1 MSHIRNFCIIAH
13 IDHGKSTL
21 ADRFLEI
28 TKTVEPRR
36 MKNQYLDQL
45 ELERERGVTIKMAPV
60 RMVYKAQTDMDKT
73 RTDADN
79 KMEAQIDTDKTLL
92 YENLTYKIRGAVFSV
107 RKQLG
112 LGHKEIIYQKAL
124 RIEFKKIGLNFEQE
138 KNIDVFYDKQKV
150 GVYRPDF
157 IIENKILIELKTLS
171 FIGPQE
177 EKQIWNYL
185 RGTNYEL
192 ALLVNFGPR
201 KADIYRII
209 NQSRENS
216 PQLSASSPQ
225 LSASTPQL
233 SASSPQLSAYILNLI
248 DTPGHSDFSYE
259 VSRALAAVEGAIIL
273 VDATQGIQ
281 AQTLANFRMA
291 RAAGLKIIGAVNK
304 IDLFRTPINANI
316 DADKRGLKTVVGE
329 LADLIGCQPSEIYK
343 VSAKTGEG
351 VEELLKAVIEKI
363 PPPAPSQQESALG
376 RALIFDSFYDNHRGI
391 IVSVRVFD
399 GEIKKED
406 EIYLKATKVF
416 SKIKELGHFSPQLKA
431 DEVLKTGAI
440 GYVVAGIKDPEEIKI
455 GDTLFAFKNQEKNLI
470 FSQPGLAGYS
480 QPRPVVFASF
490 YPENSD
496 DYDLLKKAF
505 QKLKLN
511 DSALTFEL
519 EQNELLGRGLRIGF
533 LGRFHFE
540 ITAERL
546 QKEYFVKII
555 SSFPSVAYRVK
566 TLNGWRII
574 SKAEDLPQNFLEI
587 QEPMVDLEIIAPS
600 IYLNNIFPLERAYRL
615 TDIKIISQK
624 EQIIIRAK
632 MPLRE
637 LISDFNDKLKSV
649 TEGFGSFNY
658 ILTDCLKADIVR
670 VDFLISKKLIP
681 GLSRFFIKVEA
692 AKEAGKITKLLK
704 KLLPRQQYSQSIQ
717 AVINNKVV
725 SREDIPALKKD
736 VAGYLY
742 GGDRSRKMKLWQ
754 KQKRGKEKLKE
765 KAAAKI
771 PAEVFKELLRR

>member
-209 NQSRENS
+209 NQSREN
-216 PQLSASSPQ
+216 
-225 LSASTPQL
+225 
-233 SASSPQLSAYILNLI
+233 SPQLSAYILNLI